1 MDIADGNRD
10 ERGRHA
16 TEPTDMPPLGW
27 FDAVRRAIE
36 AFQRKQMGLLA
47 AGVAFWAFLSAF
59 PALVA
64 ALSIVGLV
72 ADPASIERRVNDLL
86 KAMPADARSLITEQ
100 MTAVTTSSG
109 GALGIGLVISVAA
122 ALWSA
127 SAAASNLIT
136 ALNVAYDETD
146 DRSWVKR
153 KALALGG
160 TVGGLV
166 FAGLALAAA
175 AGLPA
180 ILRAVGLPG
189 WLGVLVWPVLGVGFV
204 AGLAAVYRFA
214 ADRDDPEWSWA
225 SPGAIVAV
233 VIWMVAS
240 AGFQVYLANFGRY
253 QETYGA
259 LAAVVIMLLWLLL
272 TSLSV
277 LLGAL
282 VNAELEA
289 QTTHDTTVGPDR
301 PMGRRRATKADELA
315 PTPDS

>member
-1 MDIADGNRD
+1 MDVADATGD
-10 ERGRHA
+10 ERGRRA
-16 TEPTDMPPLGW
+16 TEPTEMPPRGW
-27 FDAVRRAIE
+27 LDAVRRAIA

-47 AGVAFWAFLSAF
+47 AGVAFWAFLSLF

-64 ALSIVGLV
+64 ALSLFGLV
-72 ADPASIERRVNDLL
+72 AEPATIERRVDSLL
-86 KAMPADARSLITEQ
+86 KAMPADARSLITDQ
-100 MTAVTTSSG
+100 MTAVTSSSG
-109 GALGIGLVISVAA
+109 GALGFGLLISVGA

-146 DRSWVKR
+146 DRSWVRR
-153 KALALGG
+153 KALALEG

-175 AGLPA
+175 AALPA
-180 ILRAVGLPG
+180 ALRAVGLPG
-189 WLGVLVWPVLGVGFV
+189 WLGVLVWPVLGVGFA

-259 LAAVVIMLLWLLL
+259 LAAVVVMLLWLLL

-301 PMGRRRATKADELA
+301 PMGQRKAAKADELG
-315 PTPDS
+315 PVPGS